1 MHSSSAG
8 PDLVLAGAAR
18 SGTSALAAQLGAH
31 PDIDP
36 GKIKES
42 NYFSRNLSRGPDW
55 YEGLYGP
62 RSSGTLRLDASTSY
76 TSPKYPAALDRLL
89 DASPDVF
96 VIYAVRRPTERAVS
110 HYLLRRHYFEIE
122 PAESFGDAL
131 SHSNFYTE
139 TGDYSKWIPA
149 LHERLPTDQVLV
161 VPFEVI
167 TERARE
173 ATSQICRQVSLSD
186 PPETGRHAH
195 RHRNDVVQYRNATA
209 RKAAKVV
216 RQSAVYPWLR
226 NTLGPGRTRKLRG
239 IITREAQLPTAAESL
254 ATCSPAQLEM
264 LRDLDARAGNSVSE
278 QLARQDARSGLSWCE
293 HSFAFQD
300 VTG

>member
-1 MHSSSAG
+1 MHSSPPG

-62 RSSGTLRLDASTSY
+62 RSPGTLRLDASTSY
-76 TSPKYPAALDRLL
+76 TSPKYPDALTALVDAA
-89 DASPDVF
+89 PDVF
-96 VIYAVRRPTERAVS
+96 VIYAVRKPTDRAVS
-110 HYLLRRHYFEIE
+110 HYLLRRHYFENE
-122 PAESFGDAL
+122 PAESFGVAL
-131 SHSNFYTE
+131 SQSDFYTE

-149 LHERLPTDQVLV
+149 LHQKLPTEQVLV

-167 TERARE
+167 TKRPNE
-173 ATSQICRQVSLSD
+173 ATAQICRQLALSD
-186 PPETGRHAH
+186 PPEAGQQAR
-195 RHRNDVVQYRNATA
+195 RHRNDVVRYRNGAA
-209 RKAAKVV
+209 RKAARIV
-216 RQSAVYPWLR
+216 RQSPVYPMLR
-226 NTLGPGRTRKLRG
+226 HALGPGRTRKLRG
-239 IITREAQLPTAAESL
+239 VITRDAQLPTAAESL

-264 LRDLDARAGNSVSE
+264 LRDFDARAGNAVSE
-278 QLARQDARSGLSWCE
+278 QLDRQDARLGLSWCE

-300 VTG
+300 IKG